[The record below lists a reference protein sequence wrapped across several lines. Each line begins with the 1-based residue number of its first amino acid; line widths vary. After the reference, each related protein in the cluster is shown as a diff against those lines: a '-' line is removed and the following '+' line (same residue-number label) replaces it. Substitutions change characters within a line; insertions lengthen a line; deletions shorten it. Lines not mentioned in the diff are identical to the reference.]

1 MDKVVDNCEKE
12 ANAHK
17 VESVGRCIHEKMV
30 NFDRVR
36 TFKVCIVFSNIVFC
50 TSKIGFVFF
59 LITLS
64 ALSNLFS
71 FSLIACI
78 YIN

>member
-36 TFKVCIVFSNIVFC
+36 EYCGKNLCPRWVQTVCFMRVNFC
-50 TSKIGFVFF
+50 
-59 LITLS
+59 
-64 ALSNLFS
+64 AL
-71 FSLIACI
+71 
-78 YIN
+78 